1 MSCEGR
7 VVAAEAALQHCSLQ
21 PAACTRPV
29 SPHGSELLKFT
40 IRGTPSHSQQSA
52 AGGSRRQREGTW
64 SQQQWVAAGDLLRW
78 LHRKNAVRTG
88 TLSTTDHY
96 LIQDSYYIPP
106 NWDHHIEHAFYR

>member
-1 MSCEGR
+1 MFFFLLSISNS
-7 VVAAEAALQHCSLQ
+7 A
-21 PAACTRPV
+21 V
-29 SPHGSELLKFT
+29 SPHGSELLKLQLEEHLHT
-40 IRGTPSHSQQSA
+40 ASSQQQA
-52 AGGSRRQREGTW
+52 DHGDRGRGHGAR
-64 SQQQWVAAGDLLRW
+64 QWVAAGDLLRW